1 MDPPRPVSQA
11 AGPASRRSWRLPCSF
26 DWSTTGR
33 DETEVGS
40 DDRKSVELVQ
50 EIRVAQIGV
59 QVLFTILLAIAF
71 APGFA
76 RLGARQELVYV
87 AALVLSATAA
97 GVLLAPVMYHHL
109 VFRRT
114 VKARL
119 GALPQQVA
127 TAGLMLLLLALIGS
141 VHLATSMVIGRWAVA
156 VAGSLA
162 LVLAALWFG
171 PAAWQLRDHRQPRRG
186 QVGRPARADVAV
198 LVAEISDLERE
209 IQQTSIYPA
218 RGSSSEIND
227 ELIGLM
233 AREYVALAELSH
245 RLDRPRPTVG
255 PG

>member
-1 MDPPRPVSQA
+1 MQWDDP
-11 AGPASRRSWRLPCSF
+11 
-26 DWSTTGR
+26 T
-33 DETEVGS
+33 
-40 DDRKSVELVQ
+40 SVELIQ

-59 QVLFTILLAIAF
+59 QVLFTILLGIAF

-76 RLGARQELVYV
+76 RLGAPQELAYV
-87 AALVLSATAA
+87 AALVLCATAA

-109 VFRRT
+109 VFRRK
-114 VKARL
+114 VNARL
-119 GALPQQVA
+119 GAMPQPVA

-162 LVLAALWFG
+162 VVLAALG
-171 PAAWQLRDHRQPRRG
+171 SAPLRGSCVASADRGVARSEQP
-186 QVGRPARADVAV
+186 VRADVAG

-209 IQQTSIYPA
+209 IQQTSVFRA

-227 ELIGLM
+227 ELIDLM

-245 RLDRPRPTVG
+245 RLDGAAPTDG
-255 PG
+255 LP